1 MHIVSKI
8 LMSMKISKLLQVKI
22 WEDYKN
28 YIHWTKN
35 DFDAIP
41 DELVQEE
48 KILNTATILIEWSLR
63 SEQ

>member
-1 MHIVSKI
+1 MGG
-8 LMSMKISKLLQVKI
+8 LQKL
-22 WEDYKN
+22 

>member
-1 MHIVSKI
+1 MGG
-8 LMSMKISKLLQVKI
+8 LQKLLYPLDEK
-22 WEDYKN
+22 W
-28 YIHWTKN
+28 
-35 DFDAIP
+35 FDAIP